1 MFMVVPTLLKGLGSA
16 REGKMNSSD
25 DLKNITIK
33 KQKKKNSR
41 ILAKEKKKKEFLN
54 IKPKSI
60 FSNTNKCK
68 LFAIHK

>member
-25 DLKNITIK
+25 NLKNITIK
-33 KQKKKNSR
+33 KKKKNSR